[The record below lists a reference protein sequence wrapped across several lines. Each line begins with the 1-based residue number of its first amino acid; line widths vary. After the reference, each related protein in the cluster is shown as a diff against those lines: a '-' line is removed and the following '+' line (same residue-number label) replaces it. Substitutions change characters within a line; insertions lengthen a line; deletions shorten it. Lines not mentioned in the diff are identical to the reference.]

1 MSHPDSENNRTSVIA
16 ALLLLSLIILPF
28 GMTTLVEQNLH
39 DYEQSLRSRLKFEIY
54 LREQATTEQVQLLI
68 NQVKIMEGFSQF
80 NYRDREEVFRSM
92 QIALGTNLLPD
103 DAPNPFPS
111 VVEVTFEPRY
121 STLAH
126 FENIKMST
134 SKFPFIEDVNY
145 GSEWLEAHEKTF
157 ASATKVLLAVRII
170 TAACSLILMFWF
182 MKRVINLR
190 NEYYAMLRRLGAG
203 WRIMVLPFVLRKTAL
218 GVAAAALSLLA
229 LYGCFALVTGW
240 SIQIT
245 FVTATNMLAVLGFG
259 GLVALLSAA
268 LAVGPE
274 L

>member
-1 MSHPDSENNRTSVIA
+1 MSHSNHGNKGTPVIA

-28 GMTTLVEQNLH
+28 GMTTLIEQNLH

-54 LREQATTEQVQLLI
+54 LREQTTPDQVQLLI
-68 NQVKIMEGFSQF
+68 NQVKTMDGFSQF
-80 NYRDREEVFRSM
+80 SYRDRDEVFRGM
-92 QIALGTNLLPD
+92 QMALGTNLLPD

-111 VVEVTFEPRY
+111 VVEVAFEPKY
-121 STLAH
+121 STLAY
-126 FENIKMST
+126 FENIRMST

-145 GSEWLEAHEKTF
+145 GAEWLEAHERTF
-157 ASATKVLLAVRII
+157 ASAAKVLLAVRII
-170 TAACSLILMFWF
+170 TACCSLILMFWF

-218 GVAAAALSLLA
+218 GIAAAALSLLS
-229 LYGCFALVTGW
+229 LYGCFSLVTGW
-240 SIQIT
+240 SIEIN
-245 FVTATNMLAVLGFG
+245 FVTATNMMAVLGFG
-259 GLVALLSAA
+259 GLVALLSAV
-268 LAVGPE
+268 LAIGTE